1 MLYLLS
7 GRREGNFCRNGKE
20 GKANGDLLISLLV
33 VFLDGY
39 DQGIS
44 IFCVSVSDDVVLRVV
59 FISSSRSCGSK
70 GFMSGVSQR
79 RSCMLFRF
87 VLFVLGSGDIVFVLG
102 DSSVIVPS

>member
-7 GRREGNFCRNGKE
+7 GRREGSFCRNGKE

-39 DQGIS
+39 DQGIW
-44 IFCVSVSDDVVLRVV
+44 
-59 FISSSRSCGSK
+59 GSK

-79 RSCMLFRF
+79 RSCMLFKF